1 MTSSSTCSTTS
12 CGTGSPI
19 MSVGL
24 ATRLSR
30 AATDPDLFLSTCLTD
45 PQGRL
50 LDQAPVHRELQTFL
64 SAHPK
69 AVIELP
75 RDHGKSVQ
83 VCGRVLWELGR
94 DPSLRVKLVCA
105 TDALAAERTRFLRDA
120 IAGDLVRQVF
130 PNLRPGQPWAADA
143 FTIQRPASVIGPSV
157 AAFGLGSGS
166 TGARADLLVCDD
178 VVDVRSLASKAE
190 RDRAG
195 EFFHNNLLNL
205 LEPGGRC
212 WVLCTPWHADDLNS
226 RLKGNPA
233 FAHFRRAVGPGLE
246 PVWAA
251 KWPADRLAERRA
263 EIGSTAFARGYHLTV
278 LDEQS
283 VTVPAAWVQ
292 FWCDAVPRETYERV
306 VLAVDPAVSTASGAD
321 ASALVT
327 LGKLPGVNEV
337 RVLEAFARRV
347 SAPGL
352 VQLIADADERWRPDT
367 ILFESNAA
375 FAGLRDLLRRHAT
388 FGPRVT
394 GEAATRGKAGRVAAL
409 GVTVESG
416 TVRLKGTPGGA
427 VDAGQRALFE
437 ELTTFPFAA
446 HDDLVDALAAGAA
459 ELLGKP
465 EQRIWT
471 FDGPPTD
478 RGERPASAG
487 PGYGSR

>member
-12 CGTGSPI
+12 CGTGSPTI
-19 MSVGL
+19 PAGL
-24 ATRLSR
+24 ATYLHR
-30 AATDPDLFLSTCLTD
+30 AATDPNEFLATCLTD

-50 LDQAPVHRELQTFL
+50 LTQATVHRQLQAFL
-64 SAHPK
+64 TTHPK

-105 TDALAAERTRFLRDA
+105 TDQLAAERTRFLRDA
-120 IAGDLVRQVF
+120 VENDLVRQVF
-130 PNLRPGQPWAADA
+130 PHLRPGQPWAADA
-143 FTIQRPASVIGPSV
+143 FTVRRPASVIGPSV

-195 EFFHNNLLNL
+195 EYFHNNLLNL

-212 WVLCTPWHADDLNS
+212 WVLCTPWHADDLTS

-246 PVWAA
+246 PVWPA
-251 KWPADRLAERRA
+251 KWPRERLAERRA

-278 LDEQS
+278 LDEQA
-283 VTVPAAWVQ
+283 VAVPPAWVQ
-292 FWCDAVPRETYERV
+292 TWSDDVPRDGFERV
-306 VLAVDPAVSTASGAD
+306 VLAVDPAVSTALGAD
-321 ASALVT
+321 ASAVVT
-327 LGKLPGVNEV
+327 LGKLPDVNEV
-337 RVLEAFARRV
+337 RVLEAVARRV
-347 SAPGL
+347 PAPGL
-352 VQLIADADERWRPDT
+352 VQLIADADARWRPDV

-375 FAGLRDLLRRHAT
+375 FAGLRDLLQRHAR
-388 FGPRVT
+388 FGPRVQ
-394 GEAATRGKAGRVAAL
+394 GRPATRGKAGRVAAL

-416 TVRLKGTPGGA
+416 TVRLKGSPGGA
-427 VDAGQRALFE
+427 VDAGQRALYE

-459 ELLGKP
+459 ELLGRP
-465 EQRIWT
+465 EPRIWV
-471 FDGPPTD
+471 FG
-478 RGERPASAG
+478 
-487 PGYGSR
+487 GSGGS